1 MTQTI
6 PQLLRRLWLNIS
18 KQRRGHFAL
27 LLVLMIVASIAEI
40 LSISAVLPFLAILTD
55 PTRVFTYPSAQ
66 PIFQALGIAEPEQL
80 LLPITIAFGLSALIA
95 GAMRLLL
102 LFVNTRLSFATG
114 ADLSMSIY
122 RRTLYQPYSVHV
134 ARNSS
139 EIMSGISNKTGN
151 TIYTINL
158 MLHLISSCVT
168 LLAILI
174 VLVSIEPVIT
184 LAAFGGFGLIY
195 ACIIGLTRNRL
206 LSNSQIIAREST
218 NVIKS
223 LQEGLGGIR
232 DVLINGSQN
241 VYCEIYRKAN
251 QALRIA
257 QGNNSFVSSS
267 PRFGMETM
275 GILLITA
282 LAYYLA
288 QQPNGIAKVIP
299 ILGALAIS
307 AQRLLPLLQ
316 QVYNS
321 WSSIQG
327 GRISLQDT
335 LDLLDQPLP
344 DQADL
349 PLAEPLPYREHINLK
364 QLSFRY
370 SPQTP
375 WILENLNLTIN
386 KGSRVGFIGVTGSGK
401 STLIDIIMGL
411 LQPTSGSIYLD
422 GQLISIINQRAWQ
435 AHIAHVPQA
444 IFLSDTTI
452 EENIAFGVPKDQ
464 IDPTRVRQAAVQ
476 AQIAGIIESWPE
488 QYQTFVGERGIRL
501 SGGQRQRIGIARA
514 LYKQADVIILDEA
527 TSALDNET
535 EQAIMNVI
543 EKLSDDLTVL
553 IIAHRLTTLKGCTQ
567 VVELSVGGDI
577 TIGSY
582 QDMIVKLA

>member
-1 MTQTI
+1 
-6 PQLLRRLWLNIS
+6 
-18 KQRRGHFAL
+18 
-27 LLVLMIVASIAEI
+27 
-40 LSISAVLPFLAILTD
+40 
-55 PTRVFTYPSAQ
+55 
-66 PIFQALGIAEPEQL
+66 
-80 LLPITIAFGLSALIA
+80 
-95 GAMRLLL
+95 
-102 LFVNTRLSFATG
+102 
-114 ADLSMSIY
+114 MSIY
-122 RRTLYQPYSVHV
+122 RRTLYQPYAVHV

-139 EIMSGISNKTGN
+139 EIMSGISNKTSS

-158 MLHLISSCVT
+158 ILNLISSSVT

-174 VLVSIEPVIT
+174 VLVALEPVIT

-195 ACIIGLTRNRL
+195 ACIIWLTRSRL

-218 NVIKS
+218 YVIKS

-232 DVLINGSQN
+232 DILINGSQK
-241 VYCEIYRKAN
+241 VYCEIYRKSN
-251 QALRIA
+251 RALRIA
-257 QGNNSFVSSS
+257 QGNNSFISSS

-282 LAYYLA
+282 LAYSFA
-288 QQPNGIAKVIP
+288 QQPDGIAKVIP
-299 ILGALAIS
+299 ILGAVAIS

-349 PLAEPLPYREHINLK
+349 TLAEALPYREQITLK

-375 WILENLNLTIN
+375 WILNNLDLAIN

-401 STLIDIIMGL
+401 STLIDVIMGL
-411 LQPTSGSIYLD
+411 LQPTSGSINVD
-422 GQLISIINQRAWQ
+422 GQPITLVNQRAWQ

-452 EENIAFGVPKDQ
+452 EENIAFGVPKNQIDQ
-464 IDPTRVRQAAVQ
+464 IRVRQAAVQ
-476 AQIAGIIESWPE
+476 AQIADVIESWPE

-535 EQAIMNVI
+535 EQAIMQVI
-543 EKLSDDLTVL
+543 ERLSDDLTVL

-567 VVELSVGGDI
+567 IVEMSVGGDL
-577 TIGSY
+577 TLVNY
-582 QDMIVKLA
+582 KDMIVKLA